1 MKKFSALS
9 VVVVVLLLVFEWR
22 PWHQLPAAEAAPAPA
37 IVVVNH
43 ALPEKVADQDI
54 RAQLSAVAYTT
65 IASEIS
71 ARIQSLSFK
80 EGQAFKAGQVLAEFD
95 CGAQR
100 AQLQKAKALL
110 AISERNY
117 EANSKLLELGSIGRI
132 ESENSYSEYLKF
144 KAEYDEMALTI
155 RRCSILAPYSGMV
168 FEQKARAQ
176 QYVQAGQPIMD
187 ILDNSALELE
197 FIAPSK
203 WSPWLAK
210 GYQFNIKLDET
221 EKTYPAQITRIN
233 GKIDSVSQTIKVAAV
248 INGNF
253 KELRPGMSGVIVIA
267 PPDASSKK
275 QQTATKAQ

>member
-1 MKKFSALS
+1 M
-9 VVVVVLLLVFEWR
+9 VVLLLVFEWR